1 MSTDW
6 ATGAF
11 MFSSKVSAV
20 SYRPVTRPLAVLT
33 KTKVP
38 VVELHE
44 VPVDGKRVERTN
56 RIVERVW
63 RAIEA
68 GTFYPAPSPQ
78 QCSSC
83 AFREPCRRW

>member
-1 MSTDW
+1 
-6 ATGAF
+6 
-11 MFSSKVSAV
+11 
-20 SYRPVTRPLAVLT
+20 VLT
-33 KTKVP
+33 KTKNPGVD
-38 VVELHE
+38 LYE
-44 VPVDGKRVERTN
+44 VPVDGKRTDRTK